1 MSMWPRII
9 RSAGVWLCP
18 ALAMLAAG
26 LWRIGT
32 PDLWRDELSSWTAA
46 TRGLGE
52 LFAMLHQVDASIGAY
67 YVVLHFWTELFGA
80 SATALRLPSVLAM
93 AGAAAFTA
101 LIGRRMFR
109 SSAAGLAAGLLF
121 VAVPGVSRY
130 AQEVRTYAFVVCA
143 TAAATWFLL
152 RALERPGF
160 GRWAGYAACTAVGA
174 VFHLVSL
181 SALVGQAALVL
192 LRARRASR
200 GLLWQYP
207 LAALVAV
214 VPAVP
219 VILLGAQQSGRQ
231 LSWLQRPNLDLLRMF
246 WNGLLGPASLFYAFV
261 VLASLAFLRRG
272 SRGAAV
278 ELLLL
283 AVLPVVAVWLVSQG
297 RTSYFL
303 DRYLLFTVPACA
315 ALAGGGVG
323 VLRAAL
329 RGAAPVRAADRAP
342 VARGR
347 IPGATAPAA
356 PAAHAAHAA
365 PAAPARSAAASALAA
380 LALPTVALA
389 LLIPFVLG
397 LPMQKAQR
405 GTLAH
410 SPTDYRAAAALV
422 SAGYRSGDGL
432 VAAAGSQAWR
442 MIGPGIAYHLTPGV
456 QPTPLFVRQSAAQAE
471 DLFPQECSMPASCI
485 GTEPRVWVVTIGTGD
500 DPYLSLPADQARALR
515 TEFTPTEVRYVRGLT
530 VSLLVRSRR

>member
-1 MSMWPRII
+1 MSDLPRII
-9 RSAGVWLCP
+9 RSTGVWLCP

-67 YVVLHFWTELFGA
+67 YVVLHFWTGLFGA
-80 SATALRLPSVLAM
+80 SATSLRLPSVLAM

-121 VAVPGVSRY
+121 VAVPAVSRY
-130 AQEVRTYAFVVCA
+130 AQEARAYALVVCA

-160 GRWAGYAACTAVGA
+160 GRWAAYAACTAVGG

-181 SALVGQAALVL
+181 SALVGQTALVL
-192 LRARRASR
+192 LRARQSGSR
-200 GLLWQYP
+200 RLLWQYP

-219 VILLGAQQSGRQ
+219 VILLGARQSGRQ
-231 LSWLQRPNLDLLRMF
+231 LSWLARPDLRLLRTF
-246 WNGLLGPASLFYAFV
+246 WDGLLAPSSVLYAFLALAAL
-261 VLASLAFLRRG
+261 VLVRPGARRP
-272 SRGAAV
+272 AV

-283 AVLPVVAVWLVSQG
+283 AVVPVVAVWLVSQG
-297 RTSYFL
+297 GTSYFL

-323 VLRAAL
+323 AVWATL
-329 RGAAPVRAADRAP
+329 RGTKPLRTNPAP
-342 VARGR
+342 
-347 IPGATAPAA
+347 ATAPPSAA
-356 PAAHAAHAA
+356 P
-365 PAAPARSAAASALAA
+365 PATARPGPAVRARVVAA
-380 LALPTVALA
+380 LAVPAVALA
-389 LLIPFVLG
+389 VLVPSALG
-397 LPMQKAQR
+397 LPVQRTQR
-405 GTLAH
+405 GALAH

-422 SAGYRSGDGL
+422 SAGYRRGDGL
-432 VAAAGSQAWR
+432 VTAAGSQAWR

-471 DLFPQECSMPASCI
+471 DLYPKECSVPASCI

-515 TEFTPTEVRYVRGLT
+515 TEFAPTEVRYVRGLT